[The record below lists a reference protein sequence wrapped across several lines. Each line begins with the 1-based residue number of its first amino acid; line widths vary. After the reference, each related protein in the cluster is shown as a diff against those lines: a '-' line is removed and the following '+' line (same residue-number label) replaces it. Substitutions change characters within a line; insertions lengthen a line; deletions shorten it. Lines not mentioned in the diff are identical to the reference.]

1 MDTENEQLLTVKQV
15 AEHLQVASNTVYR
28 LIRTRRIEAIELG
41 RCSYRI
47 EQSALDAF
55 KETNRRS
62 PESEAGNVP
71 QDVPADR
78 PTVQELCS

>member
-1 MDTENEQLLTVKQV
+1 MSENDQLLTVKQV

-28 LIRTRRIEAIELG
+28 LINNGRIEAIELG

-55 KETNRRS
+55 NETNRRS
-62 PESEAGNVP
+62 PAEKGN
-71 QDVPADR
+71 DVHQALSADR

>member
-1 MDTENEQLLTVKQV
+1 MSENDQLLTVKQV
-15 AEHLQVASNTVYR
+15 ADHLQVASNTVYR
-28 LIRTRRIEAIELG
+28 LINTGRIAAIELG

-62 PESEAGNVP
+62 PAEKGN
-71 QDVPADR
+71 DVHQARSADR